1 MTELPEYSTKA
12 TWILYHTQKYFD
24 SNFDLTFGKSQWK
37 GQQLYHNN
45 MLDKNKNFEIIL
57 SLESPTKNVDCRAEI
72 QYKVSLIIMC
82 VMFKKSL
89 RQYHKP
95 YQSLLLNITF
105 LNSREDE
112 GWVTVG

>member
-1 MTELPEYSTKA
+1 MTELPDYSTKA

-82 VMFKKSL
+82 VMFQQSL
-89 RQYHKP
+89 RKQ
-95 YQSLLLNITF
+95 
-105 LNSREDE
+105 
-112 GWVTVG
+112 